1 MDDSTTKNQ
10 DQEALDR
17 RREQN
22 RAAQQRRRQ
31 RLGMGGKIQMD
42 LFLSPNAVQIL
53 DSLASELGVE
63 RQSVVEL
70 VLQWYADARVK
81 RRAAITR

>member
-10 DQEALDR
+10 DPEALAK

-22 RAAQQRRRQ
+22 RAAQQRRRP
-31 RLGMGGKIQMD
+31 RLGTGGKIQLD

-53 DSLASELGVE
+53 DSLARDFNVE

-70 VLQWYADARVK
+70 VLQWYADARAK
-81 RRAAITR
+81 KKPETHS